1 MRTLVDIPDN
11 DMKEL
16 SRRSRAEKRSRAS
29 LIRDAIAA
37 YLRQGA
43 SKKEIPGFGLWKD
56 YPIED
61 GVEYQR
67 KIRSE
72 W

>member
-1 MRTLVDIPDN
+1 MWTIVYIQN
-11 DMKEL
+11 DQLKEL
-16 SRRSRAEKRSRAS
+16 ARLSKADGRSRAS
-29 LIRDAIAA
+29 LIRDAITA
-37 YLRQGA
+37 YIEKRMA
-43 SKKEIPGFGLWKD
+43 KKEVRGFGLWKD
-56 YPIED
+56 HPVD

>member
-1 MRTLVDIPDN
+1 MRTLVDIPTDE
-11 DMKEL
+11 MKEL
-16 SRRSRAEKRSRAS
+16 TRRSKAEKRSRAS
-29 LIRDAIAA
+29 LIREAISA
-37 YLRQGA
+37 YLKNPA
-43 SKKEIPGFGLWKD
+43 PKSEVPGFGLWKD
-56 YPIED
+56 YPID

>member
-1 MRTLVDIPDN
+1 MRTLVDIPDSQV
-11 DMKEL
+11 KEL
-16 SRRSRAEKRSRAS
+16 ARLSKADKRSRAS

-37 YLRQGA
+37 YIEKRTPR
-43 SKKEIPGFGLWKD
+43 KEVPGFGLWKD
-56 YPIED
+56 YPVD

-67 KIRSE
+67 KLRSE

>member
-1 MRTLVDIPDN
+1 MRTLVDIPAEE
-11 DMKEL
+11 MKEL
-16 SRRSRAEKRSRAS
+16 TRRSKAQKRSRAS
-29 LIRDAIAA
+29 LIREAISI
-37 YLRQGA
+37 YLKDPA
-43 SKKEIPGFGLWKD
+43 PIKEVPGFGLWKD
-56 YPIED
+56 YPID

>member
-1 MRTLVDIPDN
+1 MRTLVDIPTN

-16 SRRSRAEKRSRAS
+16 TRRSKAEKRSRAS
-29 LIRDAIAA
+29 LIRDAISA
-37 YLRQGA
+37 YL
-43 SKKEIPGFGLWKD
+43 KKPSAEKEVPGFGLWKD
-56 YPIED
+56 YPID

>member
-16 SRRSRAEKRSRAS
+16 SRRSKAEKRSRAS
-29 LIRDAIAA
+29 LIRDAIAV
-37 YLRQGA
+37 YLRQSA
-43 SKKEIPGFGLWKD
+43 AKKEVPGFGLWKD
-56 YPIED
+56 YPVED

>member
-1 MRTLVDIPDN
+1 MRTLIDLPPD

-16 SRRSRAEKRSRAS
+16 TRRSKAEKRSRAS
-29 LIRDAIAA
+29 LIRDAVTE
-37 YLRQGA
+37 YLRKPA
-43 SKKEIPGFGLWKD
+43 PKKEVPGFGLWKD
-56 YPIED
+56 YPID

>member
-1 MRTLVDIPDN
+1 MRALVDIPDN

-16 SRRSRAEKRSRAS
+16 TRRSRAEKRSRAS
-29 LIRDAIAA
+29 LIRDAISA
-37 YLRQGA
+37 YL
-43 SKKEIPGFGLWKD
+43 KKPAPKKDVPGFGLWKD
-56 YPIED
+56 YPID

>member
-1 MRTLVDIPDN
+1 MDIPDN

-16 SRRSRAEKRSRAS
+16 ARRSKAEKRSRAA
-29 LIRDAIAA
+29 LIRDAVSA
-37 YLRQGA
+37 YLKQPA
-43 SKKEIPGFGLWKD
+43 AQKEVPGFGLWKD
-56 YPIED
+56 YPID